1 MLYLVLST
9 MAQRWTR
16 LIRFTAVE
24 TGGKKIHL
32 GQPVDPK
39 VDGKSLAHYRIA
51 HVAYLALF

>member
-1 MLYLVLST
+1 MLST

-32 GQPVDPK
+32 GQPVDPN
-39 VDGKSLAHYRIA
+39 VDGECLAHHAIIHY
-51 HVAYLALF
+51 